1 MSEDCL
7 RRIVKPQW
15 IHGYVQHITIDRE
28 AEGAEDAD

>member
-15 IHGYVQHITIDRE
+15 IHGYVQHITINRNCEE
-28 AEGAEDAD
+28 ADDAG